1 MPELI
6 HVFAALIL
14 GYFFTKSILLV
25 LKNNIDTEK
34 SAVLVAFIILFLF
47 FRSLGALNSIR
58 MWTGMWVFFY
68 GTYSYAITKKKKF
81 LAVILFSIV
90 VHFSY
95 VIVLI
100 PFLVSYILRYTSSN
114 YGNVKR

>member
-1 MPELI
+1 
-6 HVFAALIL
+6 
-14 GYFFTKSILLV
+14 V
-25 LKNNIDTEK
+25 LKNNIDKEK
-34 SAVLVAFIILFLF
+34 SGILVAFILLFLF

-68 GTYSYAITKKKKF
+68 GTYSYVITKKKKF
-81 LAVILFSIV
+81 LLVILFSII

-100 PFLVSYILRYTSSN
+100 PFLVSYILRNKTFVMTGLFLASFGLSLN
-114 YGNVKR
+114 FESV